1 MSDALHHHH
10 AELGSTNDELTRLAA
25 AGAPTGTAV
34 SAERQRAGRGR
45 RGHTWESLPGR
56 HVFLSVLHRSRLPLA
71 ELSGLTL
78 EVGLIVSEALEGL
91 GFTVALEWPNDLLLA
106 HKKVGGVLC
115 EAVDDGR
122 GGAAVVIGV
131 GLNVDVAALPQ
142 ALADKA
148 TSLRAHGEIDRDTLL
163 AALIAALRRGADAYE
178 LRRAPRTEAW
188 AARAV
193 TLGQRVREVAP
204 IPAASDAAGQD
215 AASRDARGGRV
226 GLVTGIARDGALL
239 LLWDGSSEVERVFAG
254 ELVAVEPISPDSH
267 PE

>member
-1 MSDALHHHH
+1 MSDALHHHF

-25 AGAPTGTAV
+25 AGAPSGTAV
-34 SAERQRAGRGR
+34 SADRQHAGRGR
-45 RGHTWESLPGR
+45 RGHTWESLAGS

-78 EVGLIVSEALEGL
+78 EVGLVVSEVLEGL
-91 GFTVALEWPNDLLLA
+91 GFVVALEWPNDLLVA
-106 HKKVGGVLC
+106 GKKVGGVLC

-122 GGAAVVIGV
+122 GGSAVVIGV
-131 GLNVDVAALPQ
+131 GLNVDVSALPD
-142 ALADKA
+142 ALADRA
-148 TSLRAHGEIDRDTLL
+148 TALRAHGPVERDALL
-163 AALIAALRRGADAYE
+163 AALIAALRRGAEAYE
-178 LRRAPRTEAW
+178 LRRAPRTDAW

-193 TLGQRVREVAP
+193 TIGQRVQEVVATAP
-204 IPAASDAAGQD
+204 QS
-215 AASRDARGGRV
+215 SRDGAGREPPSARV

-254 ELVAVEPISPDSH
+254 ELTALHPLSTDSH